1 MKCLS
6 GNCKGPYILL
16 WIKETNLLDI
26 SWHLENYM
34 SDICEDDNKSC
45 NVGTSKTDG
54 SESHIT
60 YNCLA
65 SKYSK
70 ANDATISNHKNT
82 P

>member
-1 MKCLS
+1 
-6 GNCKGPYILL
+6 
-16 WIKETNLLDI
+16 
-26 SWHLENYM
+26 M

-45 NVGTSKTDG
+45 NVGTSKTVG